1 MPFRAWR
8 VVNSKSVITPR
19 VRIDYTVFEMLVYNY
34 LFDNFALVSEIS
46 LRTADKISVL
56 FSINPGAPCYVAQV
70 YDVGYGCQKISK
82 RQKIA
87 KKWFV
92 VIIKG

>member
-1 MPFRAWR
+1 MVKNLKKYFEHFGFFR
-8 VVNSKSVITPR
+8 NQ
-19 VRIDYTVFEMLVYNY
+19 
-34 LFDNFALVSEIS
+34 VSDEPIS
-46 LRTADKISVL
+46 SRLAEKISVL
-56 FSINPGAPCYVAQV
+56 FSINPGAPYYVAQV